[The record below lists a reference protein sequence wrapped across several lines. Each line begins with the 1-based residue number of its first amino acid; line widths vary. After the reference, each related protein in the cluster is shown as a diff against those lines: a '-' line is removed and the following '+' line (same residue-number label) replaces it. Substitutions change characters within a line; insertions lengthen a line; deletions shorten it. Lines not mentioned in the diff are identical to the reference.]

1 MEPSRSEAKLNV
13 LVVDDNNCIREILTA
28 LLSQRGYRCES
39 AANGIEAMQKVRQSN
54 FDAVITDL
62 QMPEMDGIV
71 LTRELRQHF
80 SDLPVM
86 IMTGQ
91 PDDSVVESAMS
102 AGAKEFVSKPFEIS
116 ELMMRLHQMLHI
128 RKPTVKQEA

>member
-13 LVVDDNNCIREILTA
+13 LVVDDNDSVREVLTI
-28 LLSQRGYRCES
+28 LLSRRGYRCES
-39 AANGIEAMQKVRQSN
+39 ATNGIEAMQKVRQSN

-116 ELMMRLHQMLHI
+116 ELMTRLHQMLHI
-128 RKPTVKQEA
+128 HKTTGEQEV

>member
-62 QMPEMDGIV
+62 HMPEMDGIT
-71 LTRELRQHF
+71 LTRELTLRF
-80 SDLPVM
+80 PDVPVM
-86 IMTGQ
+86 IVTGQ
-91 PDDSVVESAMS
+91 LDEHFRESALS
-102 AGAKEFVSKPFEIS
+102 AGAREVLGKPFEVL
-116 ELMMRLHQMLHI
+116 ELMGRLHKMVDIQNLHGEQ
-128 RKPTVKQEA
+128 RV

>member
-1 MEPSRSEAKLNV
+1 MEPSSSDTKYNV
-13 LVVDDNNCIREILTA
+13 LVVDDNESVREVLTIM
-28 LLSQRGYRCES
+28 LSRRGHRCES
-39 AANGIEAMQKVRQSN
+39 ASNGIEAMQKVKQSN

-71 LTRELRQHF
+71 LMRELSHHF
-80 SDLPVM
+80 PDLPVM

-91 PDDSVVESAMS
+91 PDDSLVESAMS
-102 AGAKEFVSKPFEIS
+102 AGARGLLSKPFEIS